1 MSPDRSGART
11 AVPEW
16 RDGELVGMCGEGVPV
31 PVVYQSGMPYLV
43 YLTPD
48 VAGSILAIDFFNS
61 LATRV
66 DWP

>member
-16 RDGELVGMCGEGVPV
+16 WDGELVGMCGEAV
-31 PVVYQSGMPYLV
+31 PVVYNSEMPYLV
-43 YLTPD
+43 YLAPD
-48 VAGSILAIDFFNS
+48 AAGSILALDCFNS